1 MKTGYAA
8 VNGLNLYW
16 ESHGQGEPL
25 ILLHGG
31 FQSTSSCSKVI
42 DALSKSRNIIAVDL
56 QAHGRTADIER
67 PMRYQSMAD
76 DIAALIQVLGFSSAD
91 VMGYSLGAGVA
102 LWTAIRHPGSVR
114 KLVVVSI
121 PFRRDGWYPDVVAG
135 MKRMSGM
142 VDRLKET
149 PVYKNYVA
157 IAPEPHQFPALIK
170 KVSELVSTEFDWS
183 NEVAAMKTP
192 AMLVFADA
200 DIVRPS
206 HMAQFYELL
215 GGGKKDPGWDGS
227 DMPTARLAIL
237 PGLTHYSL
245 FSSAL
250 LAACVETFL

>member
-31 FQSTSSCSKVI
+31 LQSTSSCSQVI
-42 DALSKSRNIIAVDL
+42 DALAKSRNVIAVDL
-56 QAHGRTADIER
+56 QAHGRTSDIER

-76 DIAALIQVLGFSSAD
+76 DIAPLIQDLGFSNAD

-102 LWTAIRHPGSVR
+102 LWTAFRHPDRVR

-121 PFRRDGWYPDVVAG
+121 PFSQDGWYPEVVAA

-142 VDRLKET
+142 VDRLKEA
-149 PVYKNYVA
+149 PIYENYLA
-157 IAPEPHQFPALIK
+157 IAPKPHQFPALIK
-170 KVSELVSTEFDWS
+170 KVSELVGSEFDWS

-192 AMLVFADA
+192 AMLVFAAADA
-200 DIVRPS
+200 IRPP

-215 GGGKKDPGWDGS
+215 GGGRKDAGWDGS
-227 DMPTARLAIL
+227 EMPTARLAIL
-237 PGLTHYSL
+237 PGLTHYNL
-245 FSSAL
+245 ISSPL

>member
-121 PFRRDGWYPDVVAG
+121 PFRQDGWYPEVVAA

-142 VDRLKET
+142 VDRLKEAPIYT
-149 PVYKNYVA
+149 NYVA
-157 IAPEPHQFPALIK
+157 IAPKPHQFPALIK

-200 DIVRPS
+200 DAVRPL
-206 HMAQFYELL
+206 HMAQFYGLL
-215 GGGKKDPGWDGS
+215 GGGKKDAGWDGS
-227 DMPTARLAIL
+227 GMPTARLAIL
-237 PGLTHYSL
+237 PGLTNYNL
-245 FSSAL
+245 ISSPL